1 MQCNENKWSEKVAQ
15 KPKYVL
21 ESNPYQS
28 FLNFFLVK
36 CNGNLQKMQIPASSV
51 LLSFRRL
58 PTFKL
63 SHAF

>member
-15 KPKYVL
+15 EPKYVL

-51 LLSFRRL
+51 LL
-58 PTFKL
+58 
-63 SHAF
+63 